1 MTHKLTIIV
10 FIHLVTTVPRMEGAI
25 HNLVS
30 CLFIHLAKTHPGCL
44 LLQLLG
50 RPHRIS
56 LTYKKES
63 PSSLR
68 GSQPHGLPT
77 PHRRPVAM
85 HSRTPTVCRPQGQG
99 PAYLSA
105 FSESARAFLPFIF
118 MAVESVLAWLV
129 FLSMWDN
136 LQRRWWQEP
145 SGIVLCKGT

>member
-1 MTHKLTIIV
+1 M
-10 FIHLVTTVPRMEGAI
+10 
-25 HNLVS
+25 
-30 CLFIHLAKTHPGCL
+30 
-44 LLQLLG
+44 QLLG
-50 RPHRIS
+50 RTHRIS
-56 LTYKKES
+56 LTYKRES

-85 HSRTPTVCRPQGQG
+85 RSRTPTVCRPQGQG

-105 FSESARAFLPFIF
+105 FSESARAFLPFIS
-118 MAVESVLAWLV
+118 MAVQSVLAWLV

-145 SGIVLCKGT
+145 SGIVLCKGTRLQARMASGRGSVYTCSPLTLMSRRQLHVWFCFCTCNWTQRS